1 VTPPGANL
9 VPPPETVVMLV
20 VLGLIDVVMISNLLI
35 MVIVGGYET
44 FVSRMNLDDH
54 PDQPE
59 WLSHVNASVLKV
71 KLATAIIG
79 ISSIHLL
86 KTFINAAA
94 YDEKTLMW
102 QTAIHITFLLSALAV
117 AATDRLIATPRAS
130 EGRFIHRQRCTDT
143 EAFHGHDP
151 ARRLITSIADALQ
164 FMSYYHLQDYI
175 EALGEAYKAER
186 RRRRRTRS
194 RRLSPPRMPKATARS
209 ARTRELSWPSGRSE
223 WMRWGAC
230 RCPSPTWSTRRAAP
244 ISIPTTSFAPRSS
257 PIPPVRER
265 TRGTTPLL
273 SSTSTSFRATLWR

>member
-1 VTPPGANL
+1 MSAPRPIPSFREQPISRLIFMSRWLQLPLYMGLIIAQGVYVYYFWVELVHLVEAAFGHKEALESILKNVTPPGANL

-94 YDEKTLMW
+94 YEEKTLFY
-102 QTAIHITFLLSALAV
+102 QTVIHVAFLFSALAI
-117 AATDRLIATPRAS
+117 AAVDRV
-130 EGRFIHRQRCTDT
+130 
-143 EAFHGHDP
+143 
-151 ARRLITSIADALQ
+151 
-164 FMSYYHLQDYI
+164 
-175 EALGEAYKAER
+175 
-186 RRRRRTRS
+186 
-194 RRLSPPRMPKATARS
+194 MP
-209 ARTRELSWPSGRSE
+209 
-223 WMRWGAC
+223 
-230 RCPSPTWSTRRAAP
+230 
-244 ISIPTTSFAPRSS
+244 
-257 PIPPVRER
+257 PPVRHSDK
-265 TRGTTPLL
+265 P
-273 SSTSTSFRATLWR
+273 AAY